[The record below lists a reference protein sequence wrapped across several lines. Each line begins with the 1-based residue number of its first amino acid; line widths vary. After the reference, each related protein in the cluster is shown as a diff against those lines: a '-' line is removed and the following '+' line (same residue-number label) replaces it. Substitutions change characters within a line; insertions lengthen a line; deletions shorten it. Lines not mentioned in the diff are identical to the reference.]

1 MKNNQT
7 SINWSEASEIVK
19 QSNIKQS
26 KEDQDGAERI
36 QEAKDEIYNKMGNE
50 NFRLDDFESTCLD
63 FDIDQDDLFYALI

>member
-1 MKNNQT
+1 MKNTQT

-26 KEDQDGAERI
+26 KEESDRSEII
-36 QEAKDEIYNKMGNE
+36 QEAKDEIYTKMANE
-50 NFRLDDFESTCLD
+50 DFCFEDFESTCLD